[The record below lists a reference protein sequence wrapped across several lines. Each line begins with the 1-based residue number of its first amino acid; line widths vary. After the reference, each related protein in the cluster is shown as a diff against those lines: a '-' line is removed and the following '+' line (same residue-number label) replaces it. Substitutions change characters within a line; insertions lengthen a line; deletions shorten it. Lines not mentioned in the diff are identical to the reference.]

1 MKYQVIFFSI
11 LLLSFT
17 PLTFAEVFQE
27 RLQTAI
33 AGGAPIIDVRT
44 PGEFAQGHAKGA
56 QNIPLNVFEKNI
68 AKIAKKGGPVV
79 LCCRSGARAGNAQA
93 MLQSKGIEAINAG
106 PWQAVVKVQKS

>member
-1 MKYQVIFFSI
+1 MG
-11 LLLSFT
+11 LLSF
-17 PLTFAEVFQE
+17 LFGGGKRQE
-27 RLQTAI
+27 RLQAAI

-79 LCCRSGARAGNAQA
+79 LSCRSGPRAGNAQA

>member
-1 MKYQVIFFSI
+1 MG
-11 LLLSFT
+11 LLSF
-17 PLTFAEVFQE
+17 LFGGGKRQE
-27 RLQTAI
+27 RLQAAI

-79 LCCRSGARAGNAQA
+79 LCCRSGARAGKAL
-93 MLQSKGIEAINAG
+93 LQSEGIEAINAG
-106 PWQAVVKVQKS
+106 PWQAVVKAQKS